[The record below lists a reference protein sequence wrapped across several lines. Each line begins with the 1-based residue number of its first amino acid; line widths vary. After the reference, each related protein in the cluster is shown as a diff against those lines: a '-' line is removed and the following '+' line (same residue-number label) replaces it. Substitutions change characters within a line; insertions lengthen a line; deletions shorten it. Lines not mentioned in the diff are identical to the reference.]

1 MIYGDYFCYHYM
13 NCIHSYDYEVKCLL
27 ELRKKTKYGGAVAY
41 ILSPSN
47 KLFGNFFFGKVM
59 LETILLAAISLYISM
74 YPHINIHIHQP
85 KPFRQVDVTE
95 YAIYINVGHENV
107 EMCVI

>member
-1 MIYGDYFCYHYM
+1 M

-27 ELRKKTKYGGAVAY
+27 ELRNKTKYGGAVAY

-47 KLFGNFFFGKVM
+47 KLFGNFFFGKINVGNNIVGRY
-59 LETILLAAISLYISM
+59 LHISM

-85 KPFRQVDVTE
+85 KSFRQVDVTE